1 MKRYQYL
8 SILAISAFFLAS
20 CVKEA
25 PIAPGG
31 DTYYPIFNG
40 YMLFSTDVSTRAT
53 LATDMHNK
61 SFGVLGYQYSPTT
74 NWDTAKALAT
84 PNLFY
89 NQTVSCN
96 EDGVCSYEP
105 IKPWED
111 YKYSFFAYHPYATAD
126 NGITISGKDVVGTP
140 TLTYTYPWIKDNQGQ
155 TTIYANTFKK
165 NEICDLMTAE
175 AIDEDGS
182 SNVNLDFKHRLFA
195 IEVLATNYNE
205 SGWKLNE
212 DGSTA
217 TDKDGNKI
225 WVDASQYISD
235 LRLSI
240 KGLSYKSMTI
250 PLSTLSDVPEYIAR
264 ENIVWAEANP
274 NHIVNFMLSDT
285 SVKIPAFNEGG
296 NGYATSISKL
306 GTENSNG
313 YLMLI
318 PQSEDLEFTV
328 NWFDGGN
335 VSHNPTAVKST
346 MSFEPGKLYQVII
359 NFVGSGITIA
369 LIEAGSW
376 QIEDVYHTFE

>member
-8 SILAISAFFLAS
+8 SILAISVLFLAS
-20 CVKEA
+20 CAKET
-25 PIAPGG
+25 PIVPGG
-31 DTYYPIFNG
+31 GTYYPIFNG
-40 YMLFSTDVSTRAT
+40 YMLFSTDVSSRAT

-89 NQTVSCN
+89 NQEVSCN
-96 EDGVCSYEP
+96 EKGVCSYEP

-126 NGITISGKDVVGTP
+126 NGITISGKDVVGSP
-140 TLTYTYPWIKDNQGQ
+140 TLTYTYPWIGTVVDDGESVPVVNYDKDQ
-155 TTIYANTFKK
+155 
-165 NEICDLMTAE
+165 ICDLMTAE

-182 SNVNLDFKHRLFA
+182 SNVNLDFKHRFFA
-195 IEVLATNYNE
+195 VEVLATNYNE
-205 SGWKLNE
+205 TGYQL
-212 DGSTA
+212 
-217 TDKDGNKI
+217 DKDGNQI
-225 WVDASQYISD
+225 WVDATQKINN
-235 LRLSI
+235 LILI
-240 KGLSYKSMTI
+240 VKGLTYKSMTI
-250 PLSTLSDVPEYIAR
+250 PMSTLSGEPEYISR
-264 ENIVWAEANP
+264 EKIAWGNKTNEVRFELSKREVIV
-274 NHIVNFMLSDT
+274 
-285 SVKIPAFNEGG
+285 PAFNEGG

-306 GTENSNG
+306 GSSNSNG

-328 NWFDGGN
+328 NWFGN
-335 VSHNPTAVKST
+335 NNVTHNPTAVKST

>member
-8 SILAISAFFLAS
+8 SILAISVLFLAS
-20 CVKEA
+20 CAKEA
-25 PIAPGG
+25 PIVPGG
-31 DTYYPIFNG
+31 GTYYPIFNG
-40 YMLFSTDVSTRAT
+40 YMLFSTDVSSRAT

-89 NQTVSCN
+89 NQEVSCN
-96 EDGVCSYEP
+96 NEGVCSYEP

-111 YKYSFFAYHPYATAD
+111 YKYSFFAYHPYATAY
-126 NGITISGKDVVGTP
+126 NGITISGKDVVGSP
-140 TLTYTYPWIKDNQGQ
+140 TLTYTYPWIDTVVDTGESVSVVDYDKDQ
-155 TTIYANTFKK
+155 
-165 NEICDLMTAE
+165 ICDLMTAE

-182 SNVNLDFKHRLFA
+182 SNVNLDFKHRFFA
-195 IEVLATNYNE
+195 VEVLATNYNE
-205 SGWKLNE
+205 TGYQL
-212 DGSTA
+212 
-217 TDKDGNKI
+217 DKDGKEI
-225 WVDASQYISD
+225 WVDATQKIKN
-235 LRLSI
+235 LILI
-240 KGLSYKSMTI
+240 VKGLTYKSMTI
-250 PLSTLSDVPEYIAR
+250 PMSTLSGEPEYISR
-264 ENIVWAEANP
+264 EKIAWGNKTNEVWFQLSKAE
-274 NHIVNFMLSDT
+274 VT
-285 SVKIPAFNEGG
+285 VPAFNEGG

-306 GTENSNG
+306 GSSNSNG

-328 NWFDGGN
+328 NWFGNGN
-335 VSHNPTAVKST
+335 VTHNPTAVKST

>member
-8 SILAISAFFLAS
+8 SILAISVLFLAS
-20 CVKEA
+20 CAKET
-25 PIAPGG
+25 PIVPGG
-31 DTYYPIFNG
+31 GTYYPIFNG
-40 YMLFSTDVSTRAT
+40 YMLFSTDVSSRAT

-89 NQTVSCN
+89 NQEVSCN
-96 EDGVCSYEP
+96 EKGVCSYEP

-111 YKYSFFAYHPYATAD
+111 YKYSFFAYHPYATAY
-126 NGITISGKDVVGTP
+126 NGITISGKDVVGSP
-140 TLTYTYPWIKDNQGQ
+140 TLTYTYPWIGTVVDDGESVPVVNYDKDQ
-155 TTIYANTFKK
+155 
-165 NEICDLMTAE
+165 ICDLMTAE

-182 SNVNLDFKHRLFA
+182 SNVNLDFKHRFFA
-195 IEVLATNYNE
+195 VEVLATNYNE
-205 SGWKLNE
+205 TGYQL
-212 DGSTA
+212 
-217 TDKDGNKI
+217 DKDGNQI
-225 WVDASQYISD
+225 WVDATQKINN
-235 LRLSI
+235 LILI
-240 KGLSYKSMTI
+240 VKGLTYKSMTI
-250 PLSTLSDVPEYIAR
+250 PMSTLSGEPEYISR
-264 ENIVWAEANP
+264 EKIAWGNKTNEVRFELSKREVIV
-274 NHIVNFMLSDT
+274 
-285 SVKIPAFNEGG
+285 PAFNEGG

-306 GTENSNG
+306 GSSNSNG

-328 NWFDGGN
+328 NWFGN
-335 VSHNPTAVKST
+335 DNVTHNPTAVKST